1 VSASTRDFLQCM
13 GDAQSDVMNEEKKE
27 EKKKREALG
36 FNHYQVFRV
45 FDVLGSAREYYVD
58 RTSKSRVHALAFDSG
73 KLYIKISPALLF
85 AR

>member
-1 VSASTRDFLQCM
+1 M
-13 GDAQSDVMNEEKKE
+13 GDAQSDVMNEEKEE
-27 EKKKREALG
+27 EKKKREIRFG